1 MPARTRKANAAKS
14 AVRGHVEHVFAY
26 QKGPMGMVAR
36 TIGIAR
42 TKATLTLVNMAYNM
56 KRCDG
61 STAELRPHEPMTA
74 DRMPSST

>member
-26 QKGPMGMVAR
+26 QKGPMGMVVR

-42 TKATLTLVNMAYNM
+42 VKATLTPANMALS
-56 KRCDG
+56 CL
-61 STAELRPHEPMTA
+61 TASAA
-74 DRMPSST
+74 DRSCLTRLDEN